1 MYMARLTIYK
11 DSNINTTAVSN
22 RFIDE
27 YMEGANEAQLKVY
40 LYLLRML
47 GANQATSVSDL
58 ADQFIHIFHIFHIF
72 LAFFPTSGFRKFDYF
87 FF

>member
-1 MYMARLTIYK
+1 MSMPRLTIYK
-11 DSNINTTAVSN
+11 DSNINFTAVSN

-58 ADQFIHIFHIFHIF
+58 ADKFNHTEKEIIRS
-72 LAFFPTSGFRKFDYF
+72 LKYWEKRKLLSMD
-87 FF
+87 